1 MWLWPLAMFEKRIQ
15 GGVAA
20 AARLEI
26 DFWGFTAG
34 DKRYHQISR
43 KGTKGIISRKGTE
56 NHKSERRLKKYIL
69 WSIAGIQQSSLDR
82 ER

>member
-1 MWLWPLAMFEKRIQ
+1 MWLWPLAMFENRIQ

-34 DKRYHQISR
+34 DKKKVAVRSAE
-43 KGTKGIISRKGTE
+43 RKGTE
-56 NHKSERRLKKYIL
+56 
-69 WSIAGIQQSSLDR
+69 GII
-82 ER
+82 